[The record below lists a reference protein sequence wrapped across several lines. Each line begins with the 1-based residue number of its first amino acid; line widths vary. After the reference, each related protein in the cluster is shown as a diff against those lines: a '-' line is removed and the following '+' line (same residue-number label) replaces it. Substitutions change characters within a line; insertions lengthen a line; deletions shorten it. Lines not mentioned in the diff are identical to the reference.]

1 VGAAIGPVLKDVR
14 GEIDSA
20 IEEVLGKI
28 TIEDVVL
35 RLKPCIKKK

>member
-1 VGAAIGPVLKDVR
+1 VR

-20 IEEVLGKI
+20 IEDVLGKI

-35 RLKPCIKKK
+35 RLKPCIKQKTRH